1 MYTSNLHVR
10 ALTDF
15 CFELNR
21 SSEKVLC
28 RFSLLSCQLFRSG
41 FNPCLINGQ
50 GPDLREDQL
59 YCHSDI
65 QGGKMSFFCWNLG
78 LCSVGVHQCWNQ
90 FVSFL
95 LQLLDGDAMCGHH
108 DRALGACGVGAR
120 CIGCSRQRFQ
130 YGPAVATRR
139 ESRKGLFFI
148 YYLISYSTVKY
159 SHQYSQQLLFMK
171 CYTKK
176 F

>member
-21 SSEKVLC
+21 SAEKVLC

-65 QGGKMSFFCWNLG
+65 QGGKMSFFCQNLG
-78 LCSVGVHQCWNQ
+78 ICSLEFIGAGINLFLFCCSCSTAMLCAAIMTEHWEHVVWEHAALAALANASNTA
-90 FVSFL
+90 
-95 LQLLDGDAMCGHH
+95 LQWLLDEK
-108 DRALGACGVGAR
+108 
-120 CIGCSRQRFQ
+120 
-130 YGPAVATRR
+130 VA
-139 ESRKGLFFI
+139 KVCFLFI
-148 YYLISYSTVKY
+148 
-159 SHQYSQQLLFMK
+159 
-171 CYTKK
+171 
-176 F
+176 